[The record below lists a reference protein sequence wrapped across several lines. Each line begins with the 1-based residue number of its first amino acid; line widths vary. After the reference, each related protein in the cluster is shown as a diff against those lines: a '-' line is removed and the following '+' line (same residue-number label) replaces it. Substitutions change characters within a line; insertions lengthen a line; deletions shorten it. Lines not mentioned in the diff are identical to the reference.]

1 MNINLRDTGAEVG
14 FACARVLALSSF
26 SLISSLLV
34 SGSLAVVGS
43 FPLIEEPAHRV
54 AKMSAMRDGCFG
66 CWMHFRSLD
75 DWCDWEE

>member
-34 SGSLAVVGS
+34 SGSIAVVSS

-54 AKMSAMRDGCFG
+54 VKMSAIRR
-66 CWMHFRSLD
+66 HS
-75 DWCDWEE
+75 